1 MCNDSVLKIRF
12 FFITLFC
19 MLYLLISAPSTYA
32 AALPGNG
39 SSLSISN
46 TAVGLTFAGTS
57 GNRYH
62 YYLNVMLP
70 IGLNPS
76 NLTFG
81 TPSTARTI
89 TEYDFISYSG
99 NSLVVDFFYMS
110 DGNTYT
116 YQLATLDSA
125 YDMSEC
131 EIVSYGVVSSSV
143 ADVPGSTMFIY
154 DKVLALRQWMNTSH
168 YLSSIDNN
176 LSISSTSDQYTA
188 RTYVLDTTGQTV
200 TVQGQGYYPET
211 TSTGVSMPHYYNITS
226 TSYDQYLTSARLSTE
241 STKNLNYLTSA
252 QLTGGL
258 TSSTSFDILNDE
270 WGQFVDRVSV
280 IGSLSLSNPA
290 FSQFLPGDIYFP
302 FVDNQSMTITP
313 SSGYIFTNGMT
324 PTYMT
329 FVIDLSARP
338 SSVSLSGCDLVS
350 WSYNAGRL
358 TIEARKENQSTDS
371 TISLNSISIT
381 LSAVRTSF
389 PFIQI
394 SNFCVGTFEIGSM
407 ISAMDEQKNGNM
419 FERGFKN
426 IQSAF
431 NSLLS
436 GLTLGYNSD
445 TSEDKASFDDSA
457 SELDTKTTEYVTAE
471 ETLTNTVS
479 THIDSFSPSFAST
492 PSDTLAAFALVGT
505 VTNQMYQR
513 SGPFQYIISFT
524 LTLGC
529 VLFVLGLRKR

>member
-1 MCNDSVLKIRF
+1 MNKATALKIK
-12 FFITLFC
+12 FIVSLC
-19 MLYLLISAPSTYA
+19 ILCVLSAPSTYA

-46 TAVGLTFAGTS
+46 TAVGLTFSGTA

-81 TPSTARTI
+81 TPSTARSV

-110 DGNTYT
+110 DGNSYT
-116 YQLATLDSA
+116 YQIKTLDTSF
-125 YDMSEC
+125 DMSQC
-131 EIVSYGVVSSSV
+131 EIVSYGIVGVSS

-154 DKVLALRQWMNTSH
+154 DKVLALRTWMNTSH

-176 LSISSTSDQYTA
+176 LSVSSTSDQYTA
-188 RTYVLDTTGQTV
+188 KTYELSTTNNSI

-226 TSYDQYLTSARLSTE
+226 TSFDRYLTSAELSTE
-241 STKNLNYLTSA
+241 SSKNLNYLTSA
-252 QLTGGL
+252 QLSGSLST
-258 TSSTSFDILNDE
+258 STSFDLLQDE
-270 WGQFVDRVSV
+270 WGQFVDRVST
-280 IGSLSLSNPA
+280 IRYLSLSQPS
-290 FSQFLPGDIYFP
+290 FSEFSPGDFYFP
-302 FVDNQSMTITP
+302 FTNRQTMTITP
-313 SSGYIFTNGMT
+313 TTGYVMTNGMS
-324 PTYMT
+324 PTFIT
-329 FVIDLSARP
+329 FVIDISARP
-338 SSVSLSGCDLVS
+338 SSLSISGCDLIT

-358 TIEARKENQSTDS
+358 TVEARKTNQSTDS
-371 TISLNSISIT
+371 FIQLNSISISFT
-381 LSAVRTSF
+381 LNSNF
-389 PFIQI
+389 PLVQI
-394 SNFCVGTFEIGSM
+394 SNFCVGTFEVGSM
-407 ISAMDEQKNGNM
+407 ISAMDEQKNSN
-419 FERGFKN
+419 FIERGFKN
-426 IQSAF
+426 IQSAL

-457 SELDTKTTEYVTAE
+457 TQLDTKATQYVTAE

-479 THIDSFSPSFAST
+479 NHIDSFSPSFAST

-513 SGPFQYIISFT
+513 SGPFQYIITFT